1 MHSGIALSIKDTCSV
16 FLGFTYKAK
25 SHIGNI
31 HITIERSLQHST
43 TELTS
48 CKVRGHVRPAVGPYK
63 LPIKIIFLCL
73 SVFT

>member
-1 MHSGIALSIKDTCSV
+1 MHSGIALSLKDIYSA
-16 FLGFTYKAK
+16 FLAFTYKAK
-25 SHIGNI
+25 SHIENI
-31 HITIERSLQHST
+31 HIKMERSLQHST

-48 CKVRGHVRPAVGPYK
+48 CKVRGHVRPAVGSYK

>member
-1 MHSGIALSIKDTCSV
+1 MHSGIALSIKDICA
-16 FLGFTYKAK
+16 FLASTYKAK

-31 HITIERSLQHST
+31 HIKIEHSLQHST

-48 CKVRGHVRPAVGPYK
+48 CEVRGHVRPAVGPYK